1 MSSTTARVARITD
14 YGGPEVIG
22 WESIVLAAPAGG
34 EVLIRSTAVGI
45 NFIDTYHRSGLY
57 PVPLPSSLG
66 VEAAGIVEA
75 VGPGVTTLAVGDRVA
90 TFGPSLGAYASHR
103 ILPAAALFR
112 LPDGISDRQAA
123 AVLLKG
129 ATVECLVERCAKVQ
143 PGWTVLVHAAAGGV
157 GLLLVQWLKHAGATV
172 IGTVSTEAKATQARA
187 AGADHVILYTE
198 EDCAARVRELTD
210 GEGVRV
216 AFDGI
221 GRDTWAAS
229 LDSMARRGL
238 LISYGN
244 ASGPVTGVA
253 LGLLAQ
259 KGSLFVTRPTLYDY
273 YREPAEAAAGA
284 ARLFGLVAEGTLDV
298 HIGQTFPLEQTGEA
312 HRALE
317 ARETIGST
325 LLIP

>member
-75 VGPGVTTLAVGDRVA
+75 VGPGVTTLAVGDRVG

-298 HIGQTFPLEQTGEA
+298 HIGQTFPLEQAGEA